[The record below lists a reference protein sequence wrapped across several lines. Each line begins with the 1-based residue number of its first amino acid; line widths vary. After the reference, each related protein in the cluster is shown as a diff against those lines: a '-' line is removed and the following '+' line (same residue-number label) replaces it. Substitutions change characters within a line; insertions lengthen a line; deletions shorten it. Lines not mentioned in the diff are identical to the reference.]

1 MMKTFTAA
9 LLLLA
14 SSLSPSSA
22 FVSLE
27 RNSHLSCRASSSTT
41 LYMAK
46 YKTMDEILALFPKD
60 KPVLINFYD
69 AKTES
74 KFPSPREFS
83 RQVST

>member
-1 MMKTFTAA
+1 MKTTFAVSLLCIAA
-9 LLLLA
+9 
-14 SSLSPSSA
+14 SLSPSSA
-22 FVSLE
+22 FVSLD
-27 RNSHLSCRASSSTT
+27 RSRPLSGQSVSSATA

-74 KFPSPREFS
+74 KSQAIFS
-83 RQVST
+83 L